1 MKKPF
6 IAYLMTITLTVPL
19 VQAQE
24 EATASS
30 PLRLEDCRRLGIEQN
45 KDLAISREAIEVA
58 KNKRKAARTAY
69 FPEIVATGGYVRSQY
84 ETTLLSDA
92 NKQRLSSLGTTIV
105 GQMGTNPI
113 LQKALQAIA
122 VQQPGFAPLIQT
134 LFPQIL
140 DQLSSRLDATGQEIV
155 DALRTDTRNM
165 YMGAVTLTQ
174 PIYVGGKIRAYNQM
188 ARYAEDISKEQYRLQ
203 EQEVVLAVDEAY
215 WQVVSLVNKLRLA
228 ESYEALLKKLSKD
241 VSLMIDQG
249 LATKADALSVEVK
262 LNEAEMTLSKVE
274 NGLTLARM
282 LLCQVIGLP
291 LDSHITLA
299 DEALASLDN
308 YQYDAAESS
317 TQGSSYDMRPELR
330 SLDMLSKIAREQVR
344 LVRSEYL
351 PSIALEGK
359 YTITNPSRFDG
370 FENKFRGQWS
380 VGLMLKVP
388 LWSWGQGSYKVRAAR
403 AEARQQELKL
413 INTRERIALQVKQSE
428 SAVRVAYKQ
437 LTMATSNLDKAN
449 ENLRYATL
457 SFAEGLAS
465 MTNVLEAQSA
475 WLSAHSA
482 HLDAHID
489 VRLARLYLLKA
500 EGKLGP
506 QN

>member
-1 MKKPF
+1 
-6 IAYLMTITLTVPL
+6 MTTTLTVPFAY
-19 VQAQE
+19 AQE
-24 EATASS
+24 QATSR
-30 PLRLEDCRRLGIEQN
+30 PLRLDDCRRLAIEQN
-45 KDLAISREAIEVA
+45 KDLAISREAIVVA
-58 KNKRKAARTAY
+58 QNKRKAARTAY

-84 ETTLLSDA
+84 ETSLLSDA
-92 NKQRLSSLGTTIV
+92 NKQRLSSLGTTMV
-105 GQMGTNPI
+105 GQIGASPI

-134 LFPQIL
+134 LFPQML
-140 DQLSSRLDATGQEIV
+140 GQLSSRLDAAGQEIV

-188 ARYAEDISKEQYRLQ
+188 ARYAEGISKEQYRLQ

-228 ESYEALLKKLSKD
+228 QSYEELLKKLSKD
-241 VSLMIDQG
+241 VSLMIEQG
-249 LATKADALSVEVK
+249 VATKADALSVEVK
-262 LNEAEMTLSKVE
+262 LNEAEMTLSKAE
-274 NGLTLARM
+274 SGLTLARM

-291 LDSHITLA
+291 LDSHIALA
-299 DEALASLDN
+299 DETLSALEN
-308 YQYDAAESS
+308 HQYAAVEDSAQD
-317 TQGSSYDMRPELR
+317 TSYGMRPELR
-330 SLDMLSKIAREQVR
+330 SLDMLSKIAKEQVR

-351 PSIALEGK
+351 PSLALEGK
-359 YTITNPSRFDG
+359 YTVTNPSRFNG

-403 AEARQQELKL
+403 AEARQQELRL

-428 SAVRVAYKQ
+428 SAVRVADKQ
-437 LTMATSNLDKAN
+437 LAMATSNLDKAN

-457 SFAEGLAS
+457 SFAEGLVS
-465 MTNVLEAQSA
+465 MTNVLEAQTA

-482 HLDAHID
+482 HLDAQID

-500 EGKLGP
+500 EGKLEAQP
-506 QN
+506 KQ